1 MMFDCCIGVIP
12 TIKLDVPEVER
23 KVITLTLPKSMRA
36 IYWDAFYD
44 CSSLTSIIFE
54 GTKAEWNALTKYSD
68 WNGNTGAYIVH
79 CTDGDIEKADS

>member
-1 MMFDCCIGVIP
+1 
-12 TIKLDVPEVER
+12 
-23 KVITLTLPKSMRA
+23 MRA

>member
-1 MMFDCCIGVIP
+1 
-12 TIKLDVPEVER
+12 
-23 KVITLTLPKSMRA
+23 MRT

-44 CSSLTSIIFE
+44 CSSLTSLIFE
-54 GTKAEWNALTKYSD
+54 GTKAEWNAITKYSD